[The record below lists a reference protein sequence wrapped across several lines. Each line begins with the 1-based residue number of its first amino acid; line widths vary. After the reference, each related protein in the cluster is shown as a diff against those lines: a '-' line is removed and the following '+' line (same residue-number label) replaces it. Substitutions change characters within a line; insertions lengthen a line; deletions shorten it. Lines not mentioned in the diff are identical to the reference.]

1 MLEKT
6 TISGILE
13 DSEVKV
19 QENEFPQDLF
29 ETVCEMTTDGLAII
43 ENGRFIWVN
52 EQLCNTFRVKKDYL
66 IGNETLSFVHNEDF
80 EKAKNELSLNRRV
93 VYEARI
99 VRGDGVF

>member
-19 QENEFPQDLF
+19 QESEFPQDLF

-52 EQLCNTFRVKKDYL
+52 DQL
-66 IGNETLSFVHNEDF
+66 
-80 EKAKNELSLNRRV
+80 
-93 VYEARI
+93 
-99 VRGDGVF
+99 